1 MPSGFMPG
9 SAAAPAAATADD
21 RRALRRILLA
31 RRRALPAGEWAEY
44 SQRIRA
50 LLREALPRLATM
62 RVGFCWPRDNEAD
75 LRPLIADWH
84 RHGEPGFMALLPVVL
99 AADSSL
105 AFRAWSPTVA
115 MTTDR
120 YGIPVPASGE
130 PVLPEALLIP
140 LVGFDAAGFRLGY
153 GGGYFDRTLASL
165 RPRPLAIGVGFEL
178 SRLDW
183 LHRQPHDQPLDL
195 IVTERGL
202 HRCTATPAG
211 NPAAMKP

>member
-9 SAAAPAAATADD
+9 GAADELVAAED
-21 RRALRRILLA
+21 RRALRRSLLA
-31 RRRALPAGEWAEY
+31 KRRSLPADEWARH

-50 LLREALPRLATM
+50 LLQESLPRLATL

-75 LRPLIADWH
+75 LRPLIAHWH
-84 RHGEPGFMALLPVVL
+84 RQGEPGFMALLPLVL

-140 LVGFDAAGFRLGY
+140 LVGFDVAGSRLG
-153 GGGYFDRTLASL
+153 
-165 RPRPLAIGVGFEL
+165 PLAIGVGFEL
-178 SRLDW
+178 SRLDS
-183 LHRQPHDQPLDL
+183 LQREPHDQPMDL
-195 IVTERGL
+195 IVTEGGL

-211 NPAAMKP
+211 PPAATKR